1 MSLRKAYAATLQW
14 LRMRRG
20 LSQAELQTQT
30 DQAHISRLE
39 ASSRSASVDLSA
51 DLAQALGVKPLSFF
65 TLVAAAHEGKTARA
79 ALNETL
85 AELER
90 LGVLDDELPGEPQ
103 QLIPPRKLAA
113 DEKLK
118 AIRKLR
124 EKGVTQKEVSRQ
136 LELPT
141 STVGRLWHLD
151 D

>member
-1 MSLRKAYAATLQW
+1 LTTNSVLANSVA
-14 LRMRRG
+14 G
-20 LSQAELQTQT
+20 LVVRER
-30 DQAHISRLE
+30 I
-39 ASSRSASVDLSA
+39 
-51 DLAQALGVKPLSFF
+51 
-65 TLVAAAHEGKTARA
+65 
-79 ALNETL
+79 
-85 AELER
+85 AELEQ

-124 EKGVTQKEVSRQ
+124 DKGLTQKEVSRQ